1 MRMQVFTG
9 YDHFSN
15 KKPDIKGEQLARSTK
30 GICKKVAQL
39 ELGSEELARLEVLE
53 AEGTRFTDEIGGL
66 CERVATRMLAGIT
79 NTTNAS
85 MVRGLIAHAAHTNDG
100 GEILRIVNGLA
111 LKGTLQ

>member
-1 MRMQVFTG
+1 MQVFTG
-9 YDHFSN
+9 YDQLNS

-30 GICKKVAQL
+30 GICKAVAKQ
-39 ELGSEELARLEVLE
+39 ELGSPELERLAVLE
-53 AEGTRFTDEIGGL
+53 EAGVRWTDEIGGL

-100 GEILRIVNGLA
+100 GEVLRIVNGLA
-111 LKGTLQ
+111 KRGTLQ